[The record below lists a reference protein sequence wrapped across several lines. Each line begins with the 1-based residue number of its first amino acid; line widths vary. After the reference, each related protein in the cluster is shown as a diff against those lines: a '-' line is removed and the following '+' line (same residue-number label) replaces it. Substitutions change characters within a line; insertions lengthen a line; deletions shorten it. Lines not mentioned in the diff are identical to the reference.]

1 MSKSLTES
9 AAEILKVS
17 LGSAGKEPM
26 KAAPESPQDLGG
38 QTPTTEP
45 EAIGSKVS
53 ASAKEAPKPGQA
65 GAPAEPMK
73 KSGSTPKTVAD
84 EETYSKDAVAE
95 EAIVEETEEL
105 TEEELDEYL
114 NSLTEEELNELMNEL
129 EIVDEAKKDEEDDED
144 DEEDDEDDEDSGQDD
159 EDEDTEMKKE
169 EVEQV
174 DEMGSVQPLADKA
187 PKKMPKHGK
196 PKMAEE
202 TETEEAVEE
211 IQTESIKD
219 IVAKNMGSCKED
231 IDALFNGEAL
241 SEEFRGKATV
251 IFEAAVRSRVE
262 AIVENIVKENDEKI
276 SAEIAAIEETFTDQ
290 VDSYL
295 NYVVEEWIEENK
307 LAVETGLRTEI
318 AEDFINSLKTLFTEH
333 YIEVPAEK
341 ADIFD
346 EMAEKLNSSEEKIN
360 EQTKQIAEITKKL
373 NESMSQEILRAV
385 CDGLT
390 EVQTQ
395 KIKALAEGV
404 EFTTEGDY
412 KQKLE
417 VLREN
422 YFPSGNK
429 VKAEAPASFVE
440 TDEPK
445 PTNNVMDYYVNA
457 ITKTLPK

>member
-9 AAEILKVS
+9 AAEILKAS

-26 KAAPESPQDLGG
+26 QSGPEAGTDLGG

-45 EAIGSKVS
+45 EAIGAKA
-53 ASAKEAPKPGQA
+53 ASMAKEAPKPGQA

-73 KSGSTPKTVAD
+73 KGGGKTEVAAD
-84 EETYSKDAVAE
+84 EEKDAEDAVSEEVVAE
-95 EAIVEETEEL
+95 EAEEL
-105 TEEELDEYL
+105 TEEELDAYL
-114 NSLTEEELNELMNEL
+114 NSLTEEELNELIADLEL
-129 EIVDEAKKDEEDDED
+129 DEAKEEDEDEEDEK
-144 DEEDDEDDEDSGQDD
+144 D
-159 EDEDTEMKKE
+159 EDEDEEDTKMKKE
-169 EVEQV
+169 EVESIE
-174 DEMGSVQPLADKA
+174 EMGSAQPMQDKA
-187 PKKMPKHGK
+187 PKKMPKAGK

-202 TETEEAVEE
+202 TETETAEVVEE
-211 IQTESIKD
+211 QPEVQEESIKD
-219 IVAKNMGSCKED
+219 IVAKNMGSCVED
-231 IDALFNGEAL
+231 IDALFNGESL

-262 AIVENIVKENDEKI
+262 SIVEKIVKENDEKV
-276 SAEIAAIEETFTDQ
+276 SNEIAAIEESLTDQ
-290 VDSYL
+290 VDGYL
-295 NYVVEEWIEENK
+295 NYVVEQWMEENK

-318 AEDFINSLKTLFTEH
+318 AEEFIEGLKGLFVEH
-333 YIEVPAEK
+333 YIDIPEEK
-341 ADIFD
+341 AEIFD
-346 EMAEKLNSSEEKIN
+346 EMAEKLVASEEKIAEQN
-360 EQTKQIAEITKKL
+360 EKIAAMSKEL
-373 NESMSQEILRAV
+373 NESKAEEILRKV
-385 CDGLT
+385 CEGLT

-429 VKAEAPASFVE
+429 VKPEAPVSIVE

-445 PTNNVMDYYVNA
+445 ATNSVMDYYVNA